1 MMAMTMHG
9 TRMRGLSIQLLTEGR
24 HRGDTRGWFP
34 KLASFLAKWG
44 NAAYG
49 TDCHVFS

>member
-24 HRGDTRGWFP
+24 HRGAGALVPEACQFAGRVGKRLLWD
-34 KLASFLAKWG
+34 
-44 NAAYG
+44 
-49 TDCHVFS
+49 